1 MSKFAIKCR
10 KGKLVYPAVM
20 AVGMLVVGGNKIN
33 YDLAKRWK
41 NGPTVSI
48 DLLPEGLFST
58 LEVTISLAN
67 CRVYLL
73 VVNVTTVR
81 S

>member
-20 AVGMLVVGGNKIN
+20 AVGMLVVGGNTIN

-41 NGPTVSI
+41 NGPQS
-48 DLLPEGLFST
+48 LLIYCL
-58 LEVTISLAN
+58 
-67 CRVYLL
+67 RVYL
-73 VVNVTTVR
+73 VHWR
-81 S
+81 